1 MKIKQ
6 TQAIIYELTVVR
18 YEIVGVT
25 FPYLGDH
32 VGILSR
38 DSESGEN
45 FSAEHFS
52 VLKPYLDP

>member
-6 TQAIIYELTVVR
+6 TQSTIYELIVVR
-18 YEIVGVT
+18 CEIVGVT

-32 VGILSR
+32 VGSLSR
-38 DSESGEN
+38 DSESGED